1 MWSPV
6 QVLGNR
12 LELLQRRAEV
22 LDDFGGD
29 DGGVGEVV
37 GVLQRIVLEPEDVE
51 AGLVAGDQ
59 LVVVV

>member
-1 MWSPV
+1 MRAPI
-6 QVLGNR
+6 QVLGDR
-12 LELLQRRAEV
+12 LELLQCSAEV
-22 LDDFGGD
+22 FDDFGGD

-37 GVLQRIVLEPEDVE
+37 GVLQGIVLEPEDVE